1 MVSGEKEKFEDLN
14 VKKTPEDVVTLDS
27 TAVSAAFIIGTTISG
42 GDPDVGKNFAA
53 FVKKKIKK
61 R

>member
-1 MVSGEKEKFEDLN
+1 MVSVEKEKIEDLN
-14 VKKTPEDVVTLDS
+14 VEETPEDVVALDS

-42 GDPDVGKNFAA
+42 GDPDVGKKFAK